1 MLYTFANVEIIRLQ
15 WTTTAFIL
23 ALVRYQ

>member
-1 MLYTFANVEIIRLQ
+1 MLYRFANVEIIHLQ
-15 WTTTAFIL
+15 WTTKAFIL